1 MIKAYVRVKNF
12 CIHVHNLILFFKSF
26 LSDAEAK
33 ARTVE
38 KVKYINTE
46 DEVKTKHNREQRRIH
61 PQTQPLDL
69 SSQVKAVLPSRRAG
83 TSSAVGKQLVK
94 DAKQLEG
101 KGKGP
106 EKAQNTEDILSG
118 SSNETCDGSNNAW
131 SSLSDDSI
139 TPEIKSAMNDGDAIV
154 LTTVPL
160 ASLPTSV
167 ESNLAAIGMPAP
179 ITPEL
184 FKSFGNSLLA
194 QVKETLEKNNKNL
207 LKRLTRLASQQTF
220 ALQEAKTSQ
229 ELEIPELTMDL
240 TVDLPI
246 IEQHEY
252 PLPCDTVEVFENFCI
267 RLREKAFYEYHVRS
281 STLLFLISH
290 YNELS
295 F

>member
-1 MIKAYVRVKNF
+1 M
-12 CIHVHNLILFFKSF
+12 CITSYFSFKSF

-38 KVKYINTE
+38 LVKYINTE

-118 SSNETCDGSNNAW
+118 SSNQTCDGSNNAW

-139 TPEIKSAMNDGDAIV
+139 TPEIKSAMNDNVLKKPSTTGDAIV

-207 LKRLTRLASQQTF
+207 LKRLTRLSSQQTF

-267 RLREKAFYEYHVRS
+267 RLKEKAFYEYHVRS
-281 STLLFLISH
+281 STLLSLISH
-290 YNELS
+290 YNEFS